1 MKFQID
7 WVKLKNF
14 FRWII
19 GWYCTCLS
27 QPVKCR
33 IIKKKENSLLGK
45 AYYFCDLSGW
55 KIKSPLKGVISKI
68 YPNYA
73 LQITNKKGLQILLDI
88 QVDKKN
94 PMPLEK
100 ILQCEIEEGQKV
112 SPKTTLFIVYLE
124 EQIIS
129 VTVYIPWQPEIIGE
143 IEKLKKGDKDCFVK
157 VHYRNPYST
166 KINFKRHGK
175 Y

>member
-1 MKFQID
+1 
-7 WVKLKNF
+7 
-14 FRWII
+14 
-19 GWYCTCLS
+19 
-27 QPVKCR
+27 
-33 IIKKKENSLLGK
+33 
-45 AYYFCDLSGW
+45 
-55 KIKSPLKGVISKI
+55 
-68 YPNYA
+68 
-73 LQITNKKGLQILLDI
+73 
-88 QVDKKN
+88 
-94 PMPLEK
+94 MPLDK
-100 ILQCEIEEGQKV
+100 ILGCEIEEGQKV

-143 IEKLKKGDKDCFVK
+143 IEKLKKGDKDCFAK

>member
-1 MKFQID
+1 MKLQID
-7 WVKLKNF
+7 WTKLKNF
-14 FRWII
+14 FWWTI
-19 GWYCTCLS
+19 GRYYKRLS

-33 IIKKKENSLLGK
+33 IIKKNEKSLLGK
-45 AYYFCDLSGW
+45 AYYFCDLRNW
-55 KIKSPLKGVISKI
+55 KIKSPLKGTISKI

-94 PMPLEK
+94 PMPLDK
-100 ILQCEIEEGQKV
+100 IFKCEIEEGQKV

-129 VTVYIPWQPEIIGE
+129 VTVYVPWQPEIIGE
-143 IEKLKKGDKDCFVK
+143 IGKLQKGDKDCFVK
-157 VHYRNPYST
+157 IHYRNPYST
-166 KINFKRHGK
+166 KLNFKRHGK